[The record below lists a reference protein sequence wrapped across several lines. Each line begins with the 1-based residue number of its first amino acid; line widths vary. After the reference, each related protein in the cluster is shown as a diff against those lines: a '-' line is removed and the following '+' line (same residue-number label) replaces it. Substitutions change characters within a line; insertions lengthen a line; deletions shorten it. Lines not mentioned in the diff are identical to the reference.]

1 MVAYVVAWGSLP
13 ACAAETL
20 TGGTTYCCVAEF
32 AAGAGEPPHPLSET
46 ATRAAA
52 AAAGIAPAAAFGLI
66 RRTRPSPRRVPR
78 PLSACGTSA
87 RHWKGAGHRHWC
99 RSGRRRRRRRR
110 RRRSGRRR
118 RHRGRRGRR
127 RLLAGASGRQA
138 RSAATW
144 SAARCPPGA
153 VVVGC
158 DPPLGDVDASAEFE
172 TNITVK
178 LVAASA
184 MLASPAIFARL
195 VSFNAVT
202 RLLLAAGKSGARTVG
217 AQAGRSACHRAAMP
231 WCPTSGTPE
240 RNAIER

>member
-1 MVAYVVAWGSLP
+1 VVGGGVTVVGVAVGVSWQVQVGEGEVGGVVV
-13 ACAAETL
+13 
-20 TGGTTYCCVAEF
+20 GGGY
-32 AAGAGEPPHPLSET
+32 
-46 ATRAAA
+46 
-52 AAAGIAPAAAFGLI
+52 
-66 RRTRPSPRRVPR
+66 
-78 PLSACGTSA
+78 
-87 RHWKGAGHRHWC
+87 
-99 RSGRRRRRRRR
+99 
-110 RRRSGRRR
+110 
-118 RHRGRRGRR
+118 
-127 RLLAGASGRQA
+127 
-138 RSAATW
+138 
-144 SAARCPPGA
+144 PGVA
-153 VVVGC
+153 VVVGGG
-158 DPPLGDVDASAEFE
+158 PPLGDVDASAEFE

>member
-1 MVAYVVAWGSLP
+1 MVGGGVTVVGVAVGVSWQVQVGEAVGDGGVVYVDG
-13 ACAAETL
+13 AA
-20 TGGTTYCCVAEF
+20 
-32 AAGAGEPPHPLSET
+32 
-46 ATRAAA
+46 
-52 AAAGIAPAAAFGLI
+52 
-66 RRTRPSPRRVPR
+66 
-78 PLSACGTSA
+78 
-87 RHWKGAGHRHWC
+87 
-99 RSGRRRRRRRR
+99 
-110 RRRSGRRR
+110 
-118 RHRGRRGRR
+118 
-127 RLLAGASGRQA
+127 
-138 RSAATW
+138 
-144 SAARCPPGA
+144 
-153 VVVGC
+153 VVGC
-158 DPPLGDVDASAEFE
+158 NPPLGDVDASAEFE